1 MQHPEI
7 SIIMSVF
14 NGARYLDGSVSSI
27 LNQSF
32 ANFEFIIID
41 DASEDNSSSIIKK
54 FASQDQRIKIIK
66 NDRNLGLTCSLNRGL
81 KIARGKYI
89 ARQDADDL
97 SLPERLRVQYSYLE
111 NRLKIFLVGS
121 SAVLID
127 GQGKKIGHCL
137 KKDNPQKTAQT
148 LARRNC
154 VLHPSIMFRNPHTNP
169 LFESEDSSESERP
182 KADDRGIYPPTY
194 TIGGGMYR
202 EKFYYAQDY
211 DLYLTLLTHGKK
223 ITNLP
228 QCLIKYRYYRG
239 SLSFKNLK
247 IQKRFAQKAREFYN
261 QRLKLRQDEYHLFNA
276 QTIMEKTKNRT
287 PLLPFQTRIFL
298 SHLFRRQN

>member
-1 MQHPEI
+1 
-7 SIIMSVF
+7 MSVF
-14 NGARYLDGSVSSI
+14 NGAQYLEDSISSI

-41 DASEDNSSSIIKK
+41 DASEDDSSSIVKK
-54 FASQDQRIKIIK
+54 FASQDKRIKIIK
-66 NDRNLGLTCSLNRGL
+66 NNRNLGLTRSLNEGL
-81 KIARGKYI
+81 KVARGKYI

-97 SLPERLRVQYSYLE
+97 SLPERLQIQYSYLE
-111 NRLKIFLVGS
+111 NHPEMSLIGS
-121 SAVLID
+121 SAVFID
-127 GQGKKIGHCL
+127 GQGKKIGHYL

-148 LARRNC
+148 LTRRNC
-154 VLHPSIMFRNPHTNP
+154 ILHPSIMFRNKRVYPHTKN
-169 LFESEDSSESERP
+169 F
-182 KADDRGIYPPTY
+182 GV
-194 TIGGGMYR
+194 GMYR

-211 DLYLTLLTHGKK
+211 DLYLTLLTAGEK

-261 QRLKLRQDEYHLFNA
+261 QRLKLGQDEYHLFNA
-276 QTIMEKTKNRT
+276 QTIMEKTKRRV
-287 PLLPFQTRIFL
+287 PLLPLQTRIFL
-298 SHLFRRQN
+298 NRLFRRQN

>member
-1 MQHPEI
+1 
-7 SIIMSVF
+7 MSVF
-14 NGARYLDGSVSSI
+14 NGAQYLDGSVSSI

-41 DASEDNSSSIIKK
+41 DASEDDSSSIIKK

-66 NDRNLGLTCSLNRGL
+66 NDHNLGLTRSLNEGL

-89 ARQDADDL
+89 ARQDADDF

-111 NRLKIFLVGS
+111 NRLKIFLIGS
-121 SAVLID
+121 SAILID
-127 GQGKKIGHCL
+127 GQGKKIGHYL
-137 KKDNPQKTAQT
+137 KKDNPQKTART
-148 LARRNC
+148 LTRRNC
-154 VLHPSIMFRNPHTNP
+154 VLHPSIMFRNPHTKN
-169 LFESEDSSESERP
+169 FG
-182 KADDRGIYPPTY
+182 RGIYPHTKNF
-194 TIGGGMYR
+194 GVGVYR

-211 DLYLTLLTHGKK
+211 DLYLTLLTRGKK

-261 QRLKLRQDEYHLFNA
+261 QRLKWGQDKYHLFNA

-287 PLLPFQTRIFL
+287 PLLPPQTRIFL
-298 SHLFRRQN
+298 THLLKRRT

>member
-1 MQHPEI
+1 
-7 SIIMSVF
+7 MSVF
-14 NGARYLDGSVSSI
+14 NGAQYLAGSISSI

-41 DASEDNSSSIIKK
+41 DASEDDSSSIVKK
-54 FASQDQRIKIIK
+54 FAGQDPRIKIIK
-66 NDRNLGLTCSLNRGL
+66 NDHNLGLTRSLNEGL
-81 KIARGKYI
+81 KVARGKYI

-97 SLPERLRVQYSYLE
+97 SFPERLQIQYSYLE
-111 NRLKIFLVGS
+111 NRPEISLIGS

-127 GQGKKIGHCL
+127 GQGKKIGHYL
-137 KKDNPQKTAQT
+137 KKNNPQKTAQT
-148 LARRNC
+148 LTRRNC
-154 VLHPSIMFRNPHTNP
+154 VLHPSIMFRNKQ
-169 LFESEDSSESERP
+169 SV
-182 KADDRGIYPPTY
+182 
-194 TIGGGMYR
+194 YR

-211 DLYLTLLTHGKK
+211 DLYLTLLTAGKK

-261 QRLKLRQDEYHLFNA
+261 QRLKWGQDQCNLFNP
-276 QTIMEKTKNRT
+276 QTILEKTKVRA
-287 PLLPFQTRIFL
+287 PFLSFQTRIFL
-298 SHLFRRQN
+298 THLLKRRT

>member
-1 MQHPEI
+1 
-7 SIIMSVF
+7 MSVF
-14 NGARYLDGSVSSI
+14 NGAQYLEDSISSI
-27 LNQSF
+27 LNQNF

-41 DASEDNSSSIIKK
+41 DASEDDSSSIIKR

-66 NDRNLGLTCSLNRGL
+66 NGRNLGLTRSLNQGF

-97 SLPERLRVQYSYLE
+97 SLPERLQIQYSYLE
-111 NRLKIFLVGS
+111 NRLKIFLIGS
-121 SAVLID
+121 SAILID
-127 GQGKKIGHCL
+127 GQGKKIGHYL
-137 KKDNPQKTAQT
+137 KKDNPRKTAQT
-148 LARRNC
+148 LTRRNC

-182 KADDRGIYPPTY
+182 KADGV
-194 TIGGGMYR
+194 GVYR

-211 DLYLTLLTHGKK
+211 DLYLTLLTAGKK

-261 QRLKLRQDEYHLFNA
+261 QRLKWGQDEYHLFNP
-276 QTIMEKTKNRT
+276 QTILEKTKNRA
-287 PLLPFQTRIFL
+287 PLLPLQTRIFL
-298 SHLFRRQN
+298 THLLKRRT